1 MSKRLLATILVVMVI
16 VTGLASFALA
26 DSYYENWLN
35 TSHKNVYAGTDFSG
49 INEYTNDYH
58 NYNDLS
64 HFKSY
69 IAADIIKTIYQ

>member
-1 MSKRLLATILVVMVI
+1 MDILRDI
-16 VTGLASFALA
+16 FGEKL
-26 DSYYENWLN
+26 YE
-35 TSHKNVYAGTDFSG
+35 FSG

-69 IAADIIKTIYQ
+69 IAAYIIKTIYK